1 MVVKHERMRQ
11 VKIKENHVNIER
23 SEGIRLELGCNIIL
37 ITAVGGIVWDRLEHY
52 SEAERV
58 ATDNTRWDGPGQRKG
73 IGGTSSTMDAL

>member
-23 SEGIRLELGCNIIL
+23 SEGIRLELGCNIIP

-58 ATDNTRWDGPGQRKG
+58 AQPTIEDGTVQGRERE
-73 IGGTSSTMDAL
+73 